1 MSNALAP
8 LPQTMPVSYGP
19 SDSTLVPSQIVP
31 SPTALQVC
39 HGGGG
44 GLSGCVTGWPARPAV
59 VATSAATET
68 VAQTRIKRMVV
79 LLSEAD
85 GATMSRAA
93 KRSLRSVGG
102 MEFRILG
109 SLEVAVDGRPLP
121 LGGPSQRALLALL
134 LLHANEVVS
143 SDRLL
148 EELWAD
154 RPPASG
160 ATALQVR
167 VSQLRK
173 ALGPAGE
180 RLETKTPGYLFR
192 AERGELDLER
202 FSQLVEETD
211 GAPPKTAAERLREAL
226 ALWRGPPLA
235 DLAYESFAQPA
246 IRRIEELRLA
256 ALERRIDA
264 DLALGRHADVVP
276 ELEALVASEPLR
288 ERFRGQLILALYRSG
303 RQAQALDAYREARRA
318 LVEEVGLEP
327 SPALQELERAILQQD
342 PELDLGRLERS
353 ILVAARSEQRL
364 GPLLSLAEPLAR
376 RPAKELILTRLVE
389 TADALGPANTA
400 LREQRSALLRRGVRV
415 RAAGFVSAQ
424 PASDLVRLATE
435 QDVDLVL
442 IDASPDLLRDPMLAE
457 LLARAHCDVAVVVG
471 EKPRAGPVLVPFVGA
486 EHDWAAVELGA
497 WAAAAL
503 EVPLL
508 LAGPRDGASGR
519 DASRLLAS
527 ASLAVQL
534 TLGVMVEPL
543 LVEPGAR
550 ELLAAAADAAL
561 VVVGLTGRWRRD
573 GLGPVRE
580 ALAVE
585 ARPPVVLVKRGLR
598 PGGPAPRASRT
609 RFTSSIKA

>member
-1 MSNALAP
+1 
-8 LPQTMPVSYGP
+8 
-19 SDSTLVPSQIVP
+19 
-31 SPTALQVC
+31 
-39 HGGGG
+39 
-44 GLSGCVTGWPARPAV
+44 
-59 VATSAATET
+59 
-68 VAQTRIKRMVV
+68 
-79 LLSEAD
+79 
-85 GATMSRAA
+85 
-93 KRSLRSVGG
+93 
-102 MEFRILG
+102 MEFRVLG

-121 LGGPSQRALLALL
+121 LGGPAQRALLALL

-148 EELWAD
+148 DELWAD
-154 RPPASG
+154 GPPASG

-180 RLETKTPGYLFR
+180 RLETRTPGYLFR

-202 FSQLVEETD
+202 FSQLIEEAD
-211 GAPPKTAAERLREAL
+211 GASAAIAAERFRDAL
-226 ALWRGPPLA
+226 ALWRGSPLA

-256 ALERRIDA
+256 ALERRIEA
-264 DLALGRHADVVP
+264 DLALGRHADVVAD
-276 ELEALVASEPLR
+276 LEAVIDAEPLR

-303 RQAQALDAYREARRA
+303 RQADALAAYQDARRA
-318 LVEEVGLEP
+318 LADELGLEP

-353 ILVAARSEQRL
+353 ILVAARSERRL
-364 GPLLSLAEPLAR
+364 GPLLSLAEPLAH
-376 RPAKELILTRLVE
+376 RPAKELILTRLVD
-389 TADALGPANTA
+389 TADALEPATTA
-400 LREQRSALLRRGVRV
+400 LREQRSALLQRGLRV
-415 RAAGFVSAQ
+415 RAAGFVSSQ
-424 PASDLVRLATE
+424 PASDLVRLAAE

-442 IDASPDLLRDPMLAE
+442 IDASRDLLRDPMIAE
-457 LLARAHCDVAVVVG
+457 LLARAPCDVAVLVG
-471 EKPRAGPVLVPFVGA
+471 DEARAGPVLVPFVGA

-508 LAGPRDGASGR
+508 LAGPREGAGGR

-534 TLGVMVEPL
+534 TLGVMAEPL
-543 LVEPGAR
+543 LVEPGPG
-550 ELLAAAADAAL
+550 ELLAAAADASL
-561 VVVGLTGRWRRD
+561 VVVGLSSRWRSD

-598 PGGPAPRASRT
+598 PGGLAPRESRT
-609 RFTSSIKA
+609 RFTWSIKG

>member
-1 MSNALAP
+1 
-8 LPQTMPVSYGP
+8 
-19 SDSTLVPSQIVP
+19 
-31 SPTALQVC
+31 
-39 HGGGG
+39 
-44 GLSGCVTGWPARPAV
+44 
-59 VATSAATET
+59 
-68 VAQTRIKRMVV
+68 
-79 LLSEAD
+79 
-85 GATMSRAA
+85 
-93 KRSLRSVGG
+93 

-109 SLEVAVDGRPLP
+109 ALEVAVDGRPLP
-121 LGGPSQRALLALL
+121 LGGPAQRALLALL

-148 EELWAD
+148 DELWAD
-154 RPPASG
+154 GPPASG

-180 RLETKTPGYLFR
+180 RLETLPPGYLFR
-192 AERGELDLER
+192 VERGELDLER
-202 FSQLVEETD
+202 FSQLVEEAD
-211 GAPPKTAAERLREAL
+211 GASPALAAERLRDAL

-235 DLAYESFAQPA
+235 DLSYESFAQQA
-246 IRRIEELRLA
+246 IRRIEELRIA

-264 DLALGRHADVVP
+264 DLALGRHADVVA
-276 ELEALVASEPLR
+276 ELEALVAAEPLR
-288 ERFRGQLILALYRSG
+288 ERFRGQLILGLYRSG
-303 RQAQALDAYREARRA
+303 RQADALAAYQDARHA
-318 LVEEVGLEP
+318 LVNELGLEP

-353 ILVAARSEQRL
+353 ILVAARSDPRL

-376 RPAKELILTRLVE
+376 RPAKELILTRLVDS
-389 TADALGPANTA
+389 ADALGPANAA
-400 LREQRSALLRRGVRV
+400 LREQRSGLLHRGLRV
-415 RAAGFVSAQ
+415 RAAGFVTTQ
-424 PASDLVRLATE
+424 PAADLVRLAAE

-442 IDASPDLLRDPMLAE
+442 VDASPDLLRDPMIAE
-457 LLARAHCDVAVVVG
+457 LLARAPCDIAMVVG
-471 EKPRAGPVLVPFVGA
+471 DDARTGPVLVPFVGA

-503 EVPLL
+503 DVPLL
-508 LAGPRDGASGR
+508 LAGPHESAAGR

-534 TLGVMVEPL
+534 TLGVMAEPL
-543 LVEPGAR
+543 LVEPGPA
-550 ELLAAAADAAL
+550 ELIAAAADAAF
-561 VVVGLTGRWRRD
+561 VVVGLSSRWRRD

-598 PGGPAPRASRT
+598 PGGLAPSDSRT
-609 RFTSSIKA
+609 RFTWSIKA

>member
-1 MSNALAP
+1 
-8 LPQTMPVSYGP
+8 V
-19 SDSTLVPSQIVP
+19 
-31 SPTALQVC
+31 
-39 HGGGG
+39 
-44 GLSGCVTGWPARPAV
+44 
-59 VATSAATET
+59 
-68 VAQTRIKRMVV
+68 
-79 LLSEAD
+79 
-85 GATMSRAA
+85 
-93 KRSLRSVGG
+93 
-102 MEFRILG
+102 EFRILG
-109 SLEVAVDGRPLP
+109 SLEVAVEGRSLP

-148 EELWAD
+148 DELWAAG
-154 RPPASG
+154 PPASG

-192 AERGELDLER
+192 AERGELDLEH
-202 FSQLVEETD
+202 FSQLVDETD
-211 GAPPKTAAERLREAL
+211 GEPPDIAAERLRVAL

-264 DLALGRHADVVP
+264 DLALDRHTEVVP
-276 ELEALVASEPLR
+276 ELERLVDAEPLR

-303 RQAQALDAYREARRA
+303 RQADALDAYQEARRT
-318 LVEEVGLEP
+318 LIDELGLEP

-353 ILVAARSEQRL
+353 ILVAARSERRL
-364 GPLLSLAEPLAR
+364 VPLLSLAEPLAR
-376 RPAKELILTRLVE
+376 RPAKELILTRLVD
-389 TADALGPANTA
+389 TADALDFANAA
-400 LREQRSALLRRGVRV
+400 LREQRSALLLRGLRV

-424 PASDLVRLATE
+424 PASDLVRLAAE

-442 IDASPDLLRDPMLAE
+442 IDASPDLLRDPMIAE
-457 LLARAHCDVAVVVG
+457 LLARAPCDVAVLVG
-471 EKPRAGPVLVPFVGA
+471 GEARTGPVLVPFVGA

-503 EVPLL
+503 DVPLL
-508 LAGPRDGASGR
+508 LAGPREAAGGR

-534 TLGVMVEPL
+534 TLGVMAEPL
-543 LVEPGAR
+543 LVEPGSV
-550 ELLAAAADAAL
+550 ELLAAATDAAL
-561 VVVGLTGRWRRD
+561 VVVGLSSRWRRD

-585 ARPPVVLVKRGLR
+585 APPPVVLVKRGLR
-598 PGGPAPRASRT
+598 PGGLAPGESRT
-609 RFTSSIKA
+609 RFTWSIKA

>member
-1 MSNALAP
+1 
-8 LPQTMPVSYGP
+8 
-19 SDSTLVPSQIVP
+19 
-31 SPTALQVC
+31 
-39 HGGGG
+39 
-44 GLSGCVTGWPARPAV
+44 
-59 VATSAATET
+59 
-68 VAQTRIKRMVV
+68 
-79 LLSEAD
+79 
-85 GATMSRAA
+85 
-93 KRSLRSVGG
+93 

-109 SLEVAVDGRPLP
+109 PLEVAVEGQLLP
-121 LGGPSQRALLALL
+121 LGGLGQRALLALL

-148 EELWAD
+148 DELWAD
-154 RPPASG
+154 GPPASG

-192 AERGELDLER
+192 AERGELDLEE
-202 FSQLVEETD
+202 FSQLVEETN
-211 GAPPKTAAERLREAL
+211 GASSTIAAERLRDAL

-246 IRRIEELRLA
+246 IRRIEELGHA

-276 ELEALVASEPLR
+276 ELEALVAVEPLR

-303 RQAQALDAYREARRA
+303 RQADALDAYREARRT
-318 LVEEVGLEP
+318 LVEEIGLEP
-327 SPALQELERAILQQD
+327 SQALQELERAILHQD

-353 ILVAARSEQRL
+353 ILVAPRSEGRL

-376 RPAKELILTRLVE
+376 RPAKELILTRIVDN
-389 TADALGPANTA
+389 ADALRPATAA
-400 LREQRSALLRRGVRV
+400 LREQRSALLERGLRV
-415 RAAGFVSAQ
+415 RAASFVSAQ
-424 PASDLVRLATE
+424 PAADLVRLAAE

-442 IDASPDLLRDPMLAE
+442 VDASRDLLRDPMLAE
-457 LLARAHCDVAVVVG
+457 LLARAPCDVAVLVG
-471 EKPRAGPVLVPFVGA
+471 DETRPGPVLVPFVGA
-486 EHDWAAVELGA
+486 KHDWAAVELGA

-503 EVPLL
+503 DVPLL
-508 LAGPRDGASGR
+508 LAGPREAAGGGG
-519 DASRLLAS
+519 ASRLLAS

-543 LVEPGAR
+543 LIEPDPAA
-550 ELLAAAADAAL
+550 LLAAAADAAL
-561 VVVGLTGRWRRD
+561 VVVGLTDRWRRD

-580 ALAVE
+580 TLAVE
-585 ARPPVVLVKRGLR
+585 ARPPVMLVKRGLR
-598 PGGPAPRASRT
+598 PGGLAPRESRT
-609 RFTSSIKA
+609 RFTWSIKA

>member
-1 MSNALAP
+1 
-8 LPQTMPVSYGP
+8 
-19 SDSTLVPSQIVP
+19 
-31 SPTALQVC
+31 
-39 HGGGG
+39 
-44 GLSGCVTGWPARPAV
+44 
-59 VATSAATET
+59 
-68 VAQTRIKRMVV
+68 
-79 LLSEAD
+79 
-85 GATMSRAA
+85 
-93 KRSLRSVGG
+93 

-109 SLEVAVDGRPLP
+109 SLEVAVDGRLLP

-143 SDRLL
+143 TDRLL
-148 EELWAD
+148 DELWAD
-154 RPPASG
+154 GPPASG

-173 ALGPAGE
+173 GLGAAGE

-192 AERGELDLER
+192 AERGELDLEH

-211 GAPPKTAAERLREAL
+211 GAAPAIVAERLREAL

-246 IRRIEELRLA
+246 IRRIGELRLA
-256 ALERRIDA
+256 ALERCIDA
-264 DLALGRHADVVP
+264 DLALGRHTEAVP
-276 ELEALVASEPLR
+276 ELERLVDAEPLR

-303 RQAQALDAYREARRA
+303 RQADALDAYQDARRT
-318 LVEEVGLEP
+318 LIEELGLEP
-327 SPALQELERAILQQD
+327 SPALQELERAILQQS

-353 ILVAARSEQRL
+353 ILVAARSEPRL

-376 RPAKELILTRLVE
+376 RPAKELILTRLVD
-389 TADALGPANTA
+389 TTNALEPANAA

-424 PASDLVRLATE
+424 PASDLVRLAAE

-442 IDASPDLLRDPMLAE
+442 IDASADLLRDPMIAE
-457 LLARAHCDVAVVVG
+457 LLARAPCDVAMVVG
-471 EKPRAGPVLVPFVGA
+471 NEARAGPVLVPFVGA

-508 LAGPRDGASGR
+508 LAGPREGASGR
-519 DASRLLAS
+519 DASRLLAN

-534 TLGVMVEPL
+534 TLGVMAEPL
-543 LVEPGAR
+543 LVEPGPA
-550 ELLAAAADAAL
+550 ELLAAAAAAGL
-561 VVVGLTGRWRRD
+561 VVVGLNNRWRRD

-580 ALAVE
+580 ALAIE

-598 PGGPAPRASRT
+598 PGGLAPGGSRT
-609 RFTSSIKA
+609 RFTWSIRA